1 MFEAFNER
9 ARRVSF
15 FARSEACEF
24 GSLSIQ
30 PEHILLGLLRVEEL
44 FTNRFL
50 NSSVPVESIRKQIEG
65 HTPLCEKT
73 TADLPL
79 SDECGR
85 IIESTV
91 EEAERLGD
99 SRVGPEHLLLG
110 ILREESSFAA
120 HLLNGRGVQLDA
132 VRDELANLSAERK
145 RQASRVLKI
154 PNLRHLIA
162 SASTHWMP
170 LPTSKLPNCKKERPG
185 RL

>member
-9 ARRVSF
+9 AQRVIF
-15 FARSEACEF
+15 FARSEASEF

-30 PEHILLGLLRVEEL
+30 PEHVLVGLLRVEGL
-44 FTNRFL
+44 FTSGFL

-65 HTPLCEKT
+65 NTPFREKT

-99 SRVGPEHLLLG
+99 TRVGPEHLLLG

-120 HLLNGRGVQLDA
+120 HRLNGRGVQLDA

-154 PNLRHLIA
+154 PNLRHVKPA
-162 SASTHWMP
+162 KQQNA
-170 LPTSKLPNCKKERPG
+170 
-185 RL
+185 